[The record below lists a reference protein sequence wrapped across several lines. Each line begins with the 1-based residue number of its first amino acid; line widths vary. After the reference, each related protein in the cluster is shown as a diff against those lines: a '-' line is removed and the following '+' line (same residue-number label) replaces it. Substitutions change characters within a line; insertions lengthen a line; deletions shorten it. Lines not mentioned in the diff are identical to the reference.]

1 MPNWMFKEVHGV
13 MIRYCAVEAI
23 PPPLVITVKSVQE
36 RLSALGLV
44 YAGHSPGF
52 TIEELWQATIRV
64 FKLAETG
71 YLAEARFK
79 PGDLPIYHYVSEEE
93 AESIKTGEFSPELIV
108 TLFTRQE
115 PVME

>member
-1 MPNWMFKEVHGV
+1 MGCRWETIEGRRVRVGP
-13 MIRYCAVEAI
+13 VEAI
-23 PPPLVITVKSVQE
+23 PPPEVITVQSVQE

-44 YAGHSPGF
+44 YAGHSAGF

-93 AESIKTGEFSPELIV
+93 AKSIEVGEFSPELIV
-108 TLFTRQE
+108 KLFEPTE